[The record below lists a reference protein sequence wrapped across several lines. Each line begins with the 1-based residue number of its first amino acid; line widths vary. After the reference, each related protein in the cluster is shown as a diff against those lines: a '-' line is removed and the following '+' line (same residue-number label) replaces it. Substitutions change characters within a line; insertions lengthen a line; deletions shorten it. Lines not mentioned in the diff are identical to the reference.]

1 MGEMRVEVK
10 TGVEQEASA
19 PQTRK
24 KKRRRKEKEQMKS
37 SGCALGMFRNIPSHR
52 TGLELHHSDY

>member
-24 KKRRRKEKEQMKS
+24 KKKKKKREGTDEEF
-37 SGCALGMFRNIPSHR
+37 GMCSWDVQKHPVTPNRP
-52 TGLELHHSDY
+52 